1 MKTKKS
7 RLKSFFAM
15 LLVVSMVCQQS
26 SLTVLA
32 TEDTYEADG
41 ETVAQEV
48 PVVQETTGEIQQQ
61 NEQAAEGTAAEEQSE
76 PVVQD
81 QTESENVEGLE
92 QVTEAS
98 TDQPT
103 VEITD
108 VPSDQPTA
116 EAEVTEAPSEEPTA
130 EVTEAPSEK
139 PAAEVTEAPSEEP
152 AAEVTDIPQ
161 VEPTAEVTE
170 VPTEKPTAEVTEMP
184 AEKPTADPTVTPD
197 EPTEAPAPSAEATPI
212 PEITIE
218 PTETP
223 ALTPKITEAPTE
235 EQAEV
240 IGSVTQEVL
249 NREVDGNMAAVI
261 KFKIKVENCSVD
273 KDAVTDIKAIL
284 PETLTFLTDN
294 ETTEDYIVENGT
306 IAWKKQEISAY
317 EVKEYVFFALV
328 NENVTDTKNL
338 IVKFYIDDEKI
349 PDNKVSWANTE
360 LLNIA
365 KVEEAPTLLSSVCS
379 GVEVTVTA
387 DEGVLEP
394 GTTLNVK
401 KVSTIKATEAVEDIL
416 AENQSVEELV
426 AFDVTLVKD
435 GEEVQPNGQVNLS
448 FANISFVDQ
457 AEDEDKELV
466 IAHVADS
473 MTDAEDMGEIIVSD
487 DSVAVDT
494 THFSVYAVAL
504 VKASDETEYKT
515 ITEKYES
522 QNGFNYNDGNNSY
535 SSIAFDFHIFAK
547 ESIITNH
554 TNGNIAANKFNGGG
568 HGIGTNQNRED
579 KVLEYNYFGESANEV
594 GTIASGITVI
604 GKNISTSKENNGK
617 ELTIGNGTKQEESVS
632 KNIYKEAQ
640 ESDAFIDIDSELENL
655 KLISKDMAQNGTS
668 SEIKT
673 DFPADTNNKIVVD
686 LSNSQ
691 NQINYLNVT
700 AEQLRRNGNKSIIL
714 FKGLSGKTL
723 IVNVDMTGADPA
735 ALENIVS
742 EIEGFSNGET
752 VVRSECNLL
761 WNFYERKNGQ
771 IQSYT
776 TSEDQYAKIGTSDY
790 FMGTILAP
798 GANVKYGALN
808 GSVIAQK
815 TESSGKESHNW
826 RYSGLSATI
835 TVNKSFDV
843 RNASAQTFYFAIFL
857 DQGVTRV
864 TDQAV
869 KSVTLSGGQS
879 GTVKFSNLKSGV
891 TYYVYETDVNGNP
904 VGDNFSYTIVGGNG
918 KVIIPEQGNNDISI
932 SNTTKQIQTSIEIT
946 ANKKLKGGVLQANQ
960 FRFTLTQID
969 DNGNPCGTPVTA
981 TNDANGYIAFPAI
994 TYTTVGAYN
1003 YVIEEITG
1011 TDDKY
1016 EYDTSSYNVE
1026 VRVSDDGN
1034 GGLTVSKTITK
1045 NGTKVAVAEFIN
1057 KCIKV
1062 DIEGSKTWS
1071 DNNNKYITRPGE
1083 ITIRVKNGTTEV
1095 ASTTVTAANDWSYEF
1110 KGLPKYDRDGNEI
1123 QYSIEE
1129 DAVTGYDSSVTGYDV
1144 ENTLQ
1149 TIDISGSKE
1158 WNDAGNEG
1166 ARPTKIT
1173 VRLLAD
1179 GQEVDHAEVSKSNG
1193 WSWSF
1198 SGKPKYA
1205 AGNEIKYSVVEDS
1218 VENYTTE
1225 KGTGEYDIKNTY
1237 NPGKTSIHVT
1247 KAWNDARN
1255 QDGKRPLSVEV
1266 ELYADG
1272 KATGKTATLNES
1284 NGWSYTWSDL
1294 DEKSNGRTITYSVKE
1309 NDVNAAYT
1317 VTYGDDGKGNF
1328 TVTNTHTPETVDI
1341 SGSKEWNDAG
1351 NEGARPTKITVR
1363 LLADGQEV
1371 DHAEVSKSNGWSWS
1385 FSGKPKYA
1393 AGNEIKYSVVEDSVE
1408 NYTTEK
1414 GTGEYDIKNTY
1425 NPGKTSIHVTKAWND
1440 ARNQDGKRPLSVEVE
1455 LYADGKA
1462 TGKTATLNESNGWS
1476 YTWSDLDEKS
1486 NGRTITYSVKEND
1499 VNAAYTVT
1507 YGDNG
1512 KGNFTV
1518 TNTHTPETIDIDG
1531 SKTWNDN
1538 GDESNRPSSIIINLL
1553 ANGTVV
1559 DTKEVTATDNWT
1571 WKFEGKPKYESGK
1584 EIKYTV
1590 SEVSVAG
1597 FISSKGDGDYDIVN
1611 TPTKVTINKVEA
1623 RNNENLSGAALQIQ
1637 DADGNVV
1644 EEWVTD
1650 GTPHVII
1657 GKLAIG
1663 KTYTLVETIAPK
1675 GYAVA
1680 DPVTFT
1686 VEEDATKTEITLV
1699 DVYSAKGSLSL
1710 TATKRLTTTETALL
1724 PDQFTFVLCD
1734 KDGNIL
1740 QTKKND
1746 ADGNV
1751 TFDEIPYVLKAEID
1765 ENGSY
1770 VYTDET
1776 GSYEYTVK
1784 EVNDG
1789 KAGYTYDDIIYT
1801 VNVEVTDAGDGNLTV
1816 TPKYHSSKAASAD
1829 ETVEAMTFNN
1839 IYTASGEIVLDA
1851 TKSLIG
1857 QNLEEKQFTFEAKQ
1871 VNEKGEAVTDGYK
1884 ETANNDAGGKVIF
1897 PIIKYE
1903 KSGTYFYQ
1911 ITEVNDQKPGYE
1923 YDESI
1928 YLITVEVKDDD
1939 AGNLT
1944 AAIKSVKKN
1953 GEEVPEGEN
1962 IVFHNTYTASAELEL
1977 TAKKSMKM
1985 EGTELGTFEFELKDA
2000 AGNVI
2005 ETVQNDGTGTITF
2018 SKLPY
2023 DQTAIGQ
2030 TFTYTVN
2037 EKIPTAEEQA
2047 GTEGTKY
2054 VYDHTIYTV
2063 TVNVEDNKDGTLKLN
2078 KTITADGVEYA
2089 EEAMKFVNDT
2099 TKVTISKID
2108 DASEKAL
2115 EGATLQVT
2123 DADGNVIEE
2132 WVSDGTPHV
2141 ITGKLIVGKTYTLVE
2156 TIAPEHYEIA
2166 DPIEF
2171 TVEED
2176 DTKNEVVMRDVMTKS
2191 KKAAIKITK
2200 ELKLNDELMT
2210 AVDKTF
2216 YVALFA
2222 DQECTK
2228 MVSEIKAL
2236 EFKDA
2241 SSATVEFKGLDLGRT
2256 YYVKEVDKDGQ
2267 VIEVGTTEDGTA
2279 FVPFFPEGNEAT
2291 ITEDGEKTTL
2301 TFENQ
2306 FTDWPDGFYLEAKL
2320 TITKQLLK
2328 ANGKAQKSDKVFYAG
2343 VFEDEDLTTLTTK
2356 LEKPVVKLDLAG
2368 NSQASETVK
2377 MVLEEGESFKLYIAE
2392 TDKNGTPVDNLE
2404 KFAYDYTIE
2413 NGNVS
2418 FDKDN
2423 TVEKV
2428 TIINQ
2433 PRPKVTPTVTPTVTP
2448 EATPT
2453 ETPSV
2458 TPTDTPQSTPTV
2470 TPEGN
2475 ATPTPVPTTSTGV
2488 KTGDDTPIGFYL
2500 LLLLAAAITVEE
2512 TVRRR
2517 RKKEQD

>member
-1 MKTKKS
+1 M
-7 RLKSFFAM
+7 
-15 LLVVSMVCQQS
+15 
-26 SLTVLA
+26 
-32 TEDTYEADG
+32 
-41 ETVAQEV
+41 
-48 PVVQETTGEIQQQ
+48 
-61 NEQAAEGTAAEEQSE
+61 
-76 PVVQD
+76 
-81 QTESENVEGLE
+81 
-92 QVTEAS
+92 
-98 TDQPT
+98 
-103 VEITD
+103 
-108 VPSDQPTA
+108 
-116 EAEVTEAPSEEPTA
+116 
-130 EVTEAPSEK
+130 
-139 PAAEVTEAPSEEP
+139 
-152 AAEVTDIPQ
+152 
-161 VEPTAEVTE
+161 
-170 VPTEKPTAEVTEMP
+170 
-184 AEKPTADPTVTPD
+184 
-197 EPTEAPAPSAEATPI
+197 
-212 PEITIE
+212 
-218 PTETP
+218 
-223 ALTPKITEAPTE
+223 
-235 EQAEV
+235 
-240 IGSVTQEVL
+240 
-249 NREVDGNMAAVI
+249 
-261 KFKIKVENCSVD
+261 
-273 KDAVTDIKAIL
+273 
-284 PETLTFLTDN
+284 
-294 ETTEDYIVENGT
+294 
-306 IAWKKQEISAY
+306 
-317 EVKEYVFFALV
+317 
-328 NENVTDTKNL
+328 
-338 IVKFYIDDEKI
+338 
-349 PDNKVSWANTE
+349 
-360 LLNIA
+360 
-365 KVEEAPTLLSSVCS
+365 
-379 GVEVTVTA
+379 
-387 DEGVLEP
+387 
-394 GTTLNVK
+394 
-401 KVSTIKATEAVEDIL
+401 
-416 AENQSVEELV
+416 
-426 AFDVTLVKD
+426 
-435 GEEVQPNGQVNLS
+435 
-448 FANISFVDQ
+448 
-457 AEDEDKELV
+457 
-466 IAHVADS
+466 
-473 MTDAEDMGEIIVSD
+473 
-487 DSVAVDT
+487 
-494 THFSVYAVAL
+494 
-504 VKASDETEYKT
+504 
-515 ITEKYES
+515 
-522 QNGFNYNDGNNSY
+522 
-535 SSIAFDFHIFAK
+535 
-547 ESIITNH
+547 
-554 TNGNIAANKFNGGG
+554 
-568 HGIGTNQNRED
+568 
-579 KVLEYNYFGESANEV
+579 
-594 GTIASGITVI
+594 
-604 GKNISTSKENNGK
+604 
-617 ELTIGNGTKQEESVS
+617 
-632 KNIYKEAQ
+632 
-640 ESDAFIDIDSELENL
+640 
-655 KLISKDMAQNGTS
+655 
-668 SEIKT
+668 
-673 DFPADTNNKIVVD
+673 
-686 LSNSQ
+686 
-691 NQINYLNVT
+691 
-700 AEQLRRNGNKSIIL
+700 
-714 FKGLSGKTL
+714 
-723 IVNVDMTGADPA
+723 
-735 ALENIVS
+735 
-742 EIEGFSNGET
+742 
-752 VVRSECNLL
+752 
-761 WNFYERKNGQ
+761 
-771 IQSYT
+771 
-776 TSEDQYAKIGTSDY
+776 
-790 FMGTILAP
+790 
-798 GANVKYGALN
+798 
-808 GSVIAQK
+808 
-815 TESSGKESHNW
+815 
-826 RYSGLSATI
+826 
-835 TVNKSFDV
+835 
-843 RNASAQTFYFAIFL
+843 
-857 DQGVTRV
+857 
-864 TDQAV
+864 
-869 KSVTLSGGQS
+869 
-879 GTVKFSNLKSGV
+879 
-891 TYYVYETDVNGNP
+891 
-904 VGDNFSYTIVGGNG
+904 
-918 KVIIPEQGNNDISI
+918 
-932 SNTTKQIQTSIEIT
+932 
-946 ANKKLKGGVLQANQ
+946 
-960 FRFTLTQID
+960 
-969 DNGNPCGTPVTA
+969 
-981 TNDANGYIAFPAI
+981 
-994 TYTTVGAYN
+994 
-1003 YVIEEITG
+1003 
-1011 TDDKY
+1011 
-1016 EYDTSSYNVE
+1016 
-1026 VRVSDDGN
+1026 
-1034 GGLTVSKTITK
+1034 
-1045 NGTKVAVAEFIN
+1045 
-1057 KCIKV
+1057 
-1062 DIEGSKTWS
+1062 
-1071 DNNNKYITRPGE
+1071 
-1083 ITIRVKNGTTEV
+1083 
-1095 ASTTVTAANDWSYEF
+1095 
-1110 KGLPKYDRDGNEI
+1110 
-1123 QYSIEE
+1123 
-1129 DAVTGYDSSVTGYDV
+1129 
-1144 ENTLQ
+1144 
-1149 TIDISGSKE
+1149 
-1158 WNDAGNEG
+1158 
-1166 ARPTKIT
+1166 
-1173 VRLLAD
+1173 
-1179 GQEVDHAEVSKSNG
+1179 
-1193 WSWSF
+1193 
-1198 SGKPKYA
+1198 
-1205 AGNEIKYSVVEDS
+1205 
-1218 VENYTTE
+1218 
-1225 KGTGEYDIKNTY
+1225 
-1237 NPGKTSIHVT
+1237 
-1247 KAWNDARN
+1247 
-1255 QDGKRPLSVEV
+1255 
-1266 ELYADG
+1266 
-1272 KATGKTATLNES
+1272 
-1284 NGWSYTWSDL
+1284 
-1294 DEKSNGRTITYSVKE
+1294 
-1309 NDVNAAYT
+1309 
-1317 VTYGDDGKGNF
+1317 
-1328 TVTNTHTPETVDI
+1328 
-1341 SGSKEWNDAG
+1341 
-1351 NEGARPTKITVR
+1351 
-1363 LLADGQEV
+1363 
-1371 DHAEVSKSNGWSWS
+1371 
-1385 FSGKPKYA
+1385 
-1393 AGNEIKYSVVEDSVE
+1393 
-1408 NYTTEK
+1408 
-1414 GTGEYDIKNTY
+1414 
-1425 NPGKTSIHVTKAWND
+1425 
-1440 ARNQDGKRPLSVEVE
+1440 
-1455 LYADGKA
+1455 
-1462 TGKTATLNESNGWS
+1462 
-1476 YTWSDLDEKS
+1476 
-1486 NGRTITYSVKEND
+1486 
-1499 VNAAYTVT
+1499 
-1507 YGDNG
+1507 
-1512 KGNFTV
+1512 
-1518 TNTHTPETIDIDG
+1518 TNTHTPETIDIEG

-1538 GDESNRPSSIIINLL
+1538 GDDSIRPSSIIIKLL
-1553 ANGTVV
+1553 ANGNEV
-1559 DTKEVTATDNWT
+1559 DSKEVTAADNWT

-1590 SEVSVAG
+1590 SEVPVDG
-1597 FISSKGDGDYDIVN
+1597 FIPSKGDGDYDIVN

-1657 GKLAIG
+1657 GKLVIG
-1663 KTYTLVETIAPK
+1663 KTYTLIETKAPD
-1675 GYAVA
+1675 GYALA
-1680 DPVTFT
+1680 DPVTFI
-1686 VEEDATKTEITLV
+1686 VDADATNNEITLV

-1789 KAGYTYDDIIYT
+1789 KAGYTYDDTIYT

-1816 TPKYHSSKAASAD
+1816 TPKYHSSKAVSAD

-1851 TKSLIG
+1851 TKSLTG
-1857 QNLEEKQFTFEAKQ
+1857 QTLEENQFTFEAKQ

-1884 ETANNDAGGKVIF
+1884 ETASNDAGGKVIF

-1928 YLITVEVKDDD
+1928 YLVTVEVKDDD

-2078 KTITADGVEYA
+2078 KIITADGVEYA

-2141 ITGKLIVGKTYTLVE
+2141 ITGKLIAGKTYTLVE

>member
-1 MKTKKS
+1 MTN
-7 RLKSFFAM
+7 
-15 LLVVSMVCQQS
+15 
-26 SLTVLA
+26 TH
-32 TEDTYEADG
+32 TP
-41 ETVAQEV
+41 ETV
-48 PVVQETTGEIQQQ
+48 
-61 NEQAAEGTAAEEQSE
+61 
-76 PVVQD
+76 
-81 QTESENVEGLE
+81 
-92 QVTEAS
+92 
-98 TDQPT
+98 
-103 VEITD
+103 
-108 VPSDQPTA
+108 
-116 EAEVTEAPSEEPTA
+116 
-130 EVTEAPSEK
+130 
-139 PAAEVTEAPSEEP
+139 
-152 AAEVTDIPQ
+152 
-161 VEPTAEVTE
+161 
-170 VPTEKPTAEVTEMP
+170 
-184 AEKPTADPTVTPD
+184 
-197 EPTEAPAPSAEATPI
+197 
-212 PEITIE
+212 
-218 PTETP
+218 
-223 ALTPKITEAPTE
+223 
-235 EQAEV
+235 
-240 IGSVTQEVL
+240 
-249 NREVDGNMAAVI
+249 
-261 KFKIKVENCSVD
+261 
-273 KDAVTDIKAIL
+273 
-284 PETLTFLTDN
+284 
-294 ETTEDYIVENGT
+294 
-306 IAWKKQEISAY
+306 
-317 EVKEYVFFALV
+317 
-328 NENVTDTKNL
+328 
-338 IVKFYIDDEKI
+338 
-349 PDNKVSWANTE
+349 
-360 LLNIA
+360 
-365 KVEEAPTLLSSVCS
+365 
-379 GVEVTVTA
+379 
-387 DEGVLEP
+387 
-394 GTTLNVK
+394 
-401 KVSTIKATEAVEDIL
+401 
-416 AENQSVEELV
+416 
-426 AFDVTLVKD
+426 
-435 GEEVQPNGQVNLS
+435 
-448 FANISFVDQ
+448 
-457 AEDEDKELV
+457 
-466 IAHVADS
+466 
-473 MTDAEDMGEIIVSD
+473 
-487 DSVAVDT
+487 
-494 THFSVYAVAL
+494 
-504 VKASDETEYKT
+504 
-515 ITEKYES
+515 
-522 QNGFNYNDGNNSY
+522 
-535 SSIAFDFHIFAK
+535 
-547 ESIITNH
+547 
-554 TNGNIAANKFNGGG
+554 
-568 HGIGTNQNRED
+568 
-579 KVLEYNYFGESANEV
+579 
-594 GTIASGITVI
+594 
-604 GKNISTSKENNGK
+604 
-617 ELTIGNGTKQEESVS
+617 
-632 KNIYKEAQ
+632 
-640 ESDAFIDIDSELENL
+640 
-655 KLISKDMAQNGTS
+655 
-668 SEIKT
+668 
-673 DFPADTNNKIVVD
+673 
-686 LSNSQ
+686 
-691 NQINYLNVT
+691 
-700 AEQLRRNGNKSIIL
+700 
-714 FKGLSGKTL
+714 
-723 IVNVDMTGADPA
+723 
-735 ALENIVS
+735 
-742 EIEGFSNGET
+742 
-752 VVRSECNLL
+752 
-761 WNFYERKNGQ
+761 
-771 IQSYT
+771 
-776 TSEDQYAKIGTSDY
+776 
-790 FMGTILAP
+790 
-798 GANVKYGALN
+798 
-808 GSVIAQK
+808 
-815 TESSGKESHNW
+815 
-826 RYSGLSATI
+826 
-835 TVNKSFDV
+835 
-843 RNASAQTFYFAIFL
+843 
-857 DQGVTRV
+857 
-864 TDQAV
+864 
-869 KSVTLSGGQS
+869 
-879 GTVKFSNLKSGV
+879 
-891 TYYVYETDVNGNP
+891 
-904 VGDNFSYTIVGGNG
+904 
-918 KVIIPEQGNNDISI
+918 
-932 SNTTKQIQTSIEIT
+932 
-946 ANKKLKGGVLQANQ
+946 
-960 FRFTLTQID
+960 
-969 DNGNPCGTPVTA
+969 
-981 TNDANGYIAFPAI
+981 
-994 TYTTVGAYN
+994 
-1003 YVIEEITG
+1003 
-1011 TDDKY
+1011 
-1016 EYDTSSYNVE
+1016 
-1026 VRVSDDGN
+1026 
-1034 GGLTVSKTITK
+1034 
-1045 NGTKVAVAEFIN
+1045 
-1057 KCIKV
+1057 
-1062 DIEGSKTWS
+1062 
-1071 DNNNKYITRPGE
+1071 
-1083 ITIRVKNGTTEV
+1083 
-1095 ASTTVTAANDWSYEF
+1095 
-1110 KGLPKYDRDGNEI
+1110 
-1123 QYSIEE
+1123 
-1129 DAVTGYDSSVTGYDV
+1129 
-1144 ENTLQ
+1144 
-1149 TIDISGSKE
+1149 DISGSKE

-1166 ARPTKIT
+1166 ARPTEIT

-1179 GQEVDHAEVSKSNG
+1179 GKEVDHAEANESNG

-1205 AGNEIKYSVVEDS
+1205 AGNEIKYSVVEDN

-1225 KGTGEYDIKNTY
+1225 KGTGKYDIKNTY

-1247 KAWNDARN
+1247 KAWNDAGN
-1255 QDGKRPLSVEV
+1255 KDGKRPLSVEV

-1309 NDVNAAYT
+1309 KDVNAAYT
-1317 VTYGDDGKGNF
+1317 VTYDGDGKGNF
-1328 TVTNTHTPETVDI
+1328 TVTNTHTPETI
-1341 SGSKEWNDAG
+1341 N
-1351 NEGARPTKITVR
+1351 
-1363 LLADGQEV
+1363 
-1371 DHAEVSKSNGWSWS
+1371 
-1385 FSGKPKYA
+1385 
-1393 AGNEIKYSVVEDSVE
+1393 
-1408 NYTTEK
+1408 
-1414 GTGEYDIKNTY
+1414 
-1425 NPGKTSIHVTKAWND
+1425 
-1440 ARNQDGKRPLSVEVE
+1440 
-1455 LYADGKA
+1455 
-1462 TGKTATLNESNGWS
+1462 
-1476 YTWSDLDEKS
+1476 
-1486 NGRTITYSVKEND
+1486 
-1499 VNAAYTVT
+1499 
-1507 YGDNG
+1507 
-1512 KGNFTV
+1512 
-1518 TNTHTPETIDIDG
+1518 IDG

-1559 DTKEVTATDNWT
+1559 DTKEVTAIDNWT

-1590 SEVSVAG
+1590 LEDPVDG

-1623 RNNENLSGAALQIQ
+1623 RNKENLSGATLQIK
-1637 DADGNVV
+1637 DADLNVV

-1686 VEEDATKTEITLV
+1686 VEEDATKNEITLV

-1710 TATKRLTTTETALL
+1710 TATKRLTTNETALL

-1789 KAGYTYDDIIYT
+1789 KAGYTYDDTIYT

-1851 TKSLIG
+1851 TKSLTG

-1903 KSGTYFYQ
+1903 KSGIYFYQ
-1911 ITEVNDQKPGYE
+1911 ITEVNDQKSGYE
-1923 YDESI
+1923 YDGSI
-1928 YLITVEVKDDD
+1928 YLVTVEVKDDD

-2141 ITGKLIVGKTYTLVE
+2141 ITGKLIAGKTYTLVE

-2356 LEKPVVKLDLAG
+2356 LEKPVIKLDLAG

-2423 TVEKV
+2423 TVGEV
-2428 TIINQ
+2428 TIINK

>member
-1 MKTKKS
+1 MTN
-7 RLKSFFAM
+7 
-15 LLVVSMVCQQS
+15 
-26 SLTVLA
+26 TH
-32 TEDTYEADG
+32 TP
-41 ETVAQEV
+41 ETV
-48 PVVQETTGEIQQQ
+48 
-61 NEQAAEGTAAEEQSE
+61 
-76 PVVQD
+76 
-81 QTESENVEGLE
+81 
-92 QVTEAS
+92 
-98 TDQPT
+98 
-103 VEITD
+103 
-108 VPSDQPTA
+108 
-116 EAEVTEAPSEEPTA
+116 
-130 EVTEAPSEK
+130 
-139 PAAEVTEAPSEEP
+139 
-152 AAEVTDIPQ
+152 
-161 VEPTAEVTE
+161 
-170 VPTEKPTAEVTEMP
+170 
-184 AEKPTADPTVTPD
+184 
-197 EPTEAPAPSAEATPI
+197 
-212 PEITIE
+212 
-218 PTETP
+218 
-223 ALTPKITEAPTE
+223 
-235 EQAEV
+235 
-240 IGSVTQEVL
+240 
-249 NREVDGNMAAVI
+249 
-261 KFKIKVENCSVD
+261 
-273 KDAVTDIKAIL
+273 
-284 PETLTFLTDN
+284 
-294 ETTEDYIVENGT
+294 
-306 IAWKKQEISAY
+306 
-317 EVKEYVFFALV
+317 
-328 NENVTDTKNL
+328 
-338 IVKFYIDDEKI
+338 
-349 PDNKVSWANTE
+349 
-360 LLNIA
+360 
-365 KVEEAPTLLSSVCS
+365 
-379 GVEVTVTA
+379 
-387 DEGVLEP
+387 
-394 GTTLNVK
+394 
-401 KVSTIKATEAVEDIL
+401 
-416 AENQSVEELV
+416 
-426 AFDVTLVKD
+426 
-435 GEEVQPNGQVNLS
+435 
-448 FANISFVDQ
+448 
-457 AEDEDKELV
+457 
-466 IAHVADS
+466 
-473 MTDAEDMGEIIVSD
+473 
-487 DSVAVDT
+487 
-494 THFSVYAVAL
+494 
-504 VKASDETEYKT
+504 
-515 ITEKYES
+515 
-522 QNGFNYNDGNNSY
+522 
-535 SSIAFDFHIFAK
+535 
-547 ESIITNH
+547 
-554 TNGNIAANKFNGGG
+554 
-568 HGIGTNQNRED
+568 
-579 KVLEYNYFGESANEV
+579 
-594 GTIASGITVI
+594 
-604 GKNISTSKENNGK
+604 
-617 ELTIGNGTKQEESVS
+617 
-632 KNIYKEAQ
+632 
-640 ESDAFIDIDSELENL
+640 
-655 KLISKDMAQNGTS
+655 
-668 SEIKT
+668 
-673 DFPADTNNKIVVD
+673 
-686 LSNSQ
+686 
-691 NQINYLNVT
+691 
-700 AEQLRRNGNKSIIL
+700 
-714 FKGLSGKTL
+714 
-723 IVNVDMTGADPA
+723 
-735 ALENIVS
+735 
-742 EIEGFSNGET
+742 
-752 VVRSECNLL
+752 
-761 WNFYERKNGQ
+761 
-771 IQSYT
+771 
-776 TSEDQYAKIGTSDY
+776 
-790 FMGTILAP
+790 
-798 GANVKYGALN
+798 
-808 GSVIAQK
+808 
-815 TESSGKESHNW
+815 
-826 RYSGLSATI
+826 
-835 TVNKSFDV
+835 
-843 RNASAQTFYFAIFL
+843 
-857 DQGVTRV
+857 
-864 TDQAV
+864 
-869 KSVTLSGGQS
+869 
-879 GTVKFSNLKSGV
+879 
-891 TYYVYETDVNGNP
+891 
-904 VGDNFSYTIVGGNG
+904 
-918 KVIIPEQGNNDISI
+918 
-932 SNTTKQIQTSIEIT
+932 
-946 ANKKLKGGVLQANQ
+946 
-960 FRFTLTQID
+960 
-969 DNGNPCGTPVTA
+969 
-981 TNDANGYIAFPAI
+981 
-994 TYTTVGAYN
+994 
-1003 YVIEEITG
+1003 
-1011 TDDKY
+1011 
-1016 EYDTSSYNVE
+1016 
-1026 VRVSDDGN
+1026 
-1034 GGLTVSKTITK
+1034 
-1045 NGTKVAVAEFIN
+1045 
-1057 KCIKV
+1057 
-1062 DIEGSKTWS
+1062 
-1071 DNNNKYITRPGE
+1071 
-1083 ITIRVKNGTTEV
+1083 
-1095 ASTTVTAANDWSYEF
+1095 
-1110 KGLPKYDRDGNEI
+1110 
-1123 QYSIEE
+1123 
-1129 DAVTGYDSSVTGYDV
+1129 
-1144 ENTLQ
+1144 
-1149 TIDISGSKE
+1149 DISGSKE

-1166 ARPTKIT
+1166 ARPTKIN

-1179 GQEVDHAEVSKSNG
+1179 GQEVDHAEASKSNG

-1247 KAWNDARN
+1247 KAWNDAGN

-1284 NGWSYTWSDL
+1284 N
-1294 DEKSNGRTITYSVKE
+1294 V
-1309 NDVNAAYT
+1309 
-1317 VTYGDDGKGNF
+1317 
-1328 TVTNTHTPETVDI
+1328 
-1341 SGSKEWNDAG
+1341 
-1351 NEGARPTKITVR
+1351 
-1363 LLADGQEV
+1363 
-1371 DHAEVSKSNGWSWS
+1371 
-1385 FSGKPKYA
+1385 
-1393 AGNEIKYSVVEDSVE
+1393 
-1408 NYTTEK
+1408 
-1414 GTGEYDIKNTY
+1414 
-1425 NPGKTSIHVTKAWND
+1425 
-1440 ARNQDGKRPLSVEVE
+1440 
-1455 LYADGKA
+1455 
-1462 TGKTATLNESNGWS
+1462 WS

-1553 ANGTVV
+1553 VNGTVV
-1559 DTKEVTATDNWT
+1559 DTKEVTAADNWT

-1590 SEVSVAG
+1590 SEVPVDG

-1657 GKLAIG
+1657 GKLVIG
-1663 KTYTLVETIAPK
+1663 KTYTLIETKAPD
-1675 GYAVA
+1675 GYALA
-1680 DPVTFT
+1680 DPVTFI
-1686 VEEDATKTEITLV
+1686 VDADATNNEITLV

-1851 TKSLIG
+1851 TKSLTG

-1928 YLITVEVKDDD
+1928 YLVTVEVKDDD

-2141 ITGKLIVGKTYTLVE
+2141 ITGKLIAGKTYTLVE

-2216 YVALFA
+2216 YVAIFA

>member
-1 MKTKKS
+1 MTN
-7 RLKSFFAM
+7 
-15 LLVVSMVCQQS
+15 
-26 SLTVLA
+26 TH
-32 TEDTYEADG
+32 TP
-41 ETVAQEV
+41 ETV
-48 PVVQETTGEIQQQ
+48 
-61 NEQAAEGTAAEEQSE
+61 
-76 PVVQD
+76 
-81 QTESENVEGLE
+81 
-92 QVTEAS
+92 
-98 TDQPT
+98 
-103 VEITD
+103 
-108 VPSDQPTA
+108 
-116 EAEVTEAPSEEPTA
+116 
-130 EVTEAPSEK
+130 
-139 PAAEVTEAPSEEP
+139 
-152 AAEVTDIPQ
+152 
-161 VEPTAEVTE
+161 
-170 VPTEKPTAEVTEMP
+170 
-184 AEKPTADPTVTPD
+184 
-197 EPTEAPAPSAEATPI
+197 
-212 PEITIE
+212 
-218 PTETP
+218 
-223 ALTPKITEAPTE
+223 
-235 EQAEV
+235 
-240 IGSVTQEVL
+240 
-249 NREVDGNMAAVI
+249 
-261 KFKIKVENCSVD
+261 
-273 KDAVTDIKAIL
+273 
-284 PETLTFLTDN
+284 
-294 ETTEDYIVENGT
+294 
-306 IAWKKQEISAY
+306 
-317 EVKEYVFFALV
+317 
-328 NENVTDTKNL
+328 
-338 IVKFYIDDEKI
+338 
-349 PDNKVSWANTE
+349 
-360 LLNIA
+360 
-365 KVEEAPTLLSSVCS
+365 
-379 GVEVTVTA
+379 
-387 DEGVLEP
+387 
-394 GTTLNVK
+394 
-401 KVSTIKATEAVEDIL
+401 
-416 AENQSVEELV
+416 
-426 AFDVTLVKD
+426 
-435 GEEVQPNGQVNLS
+435 
-448 FANISFVDQ
+448 
-457 AEDEDKELV
+457 
-466 IAHVADS
+466 
-473 MTDAEDMGEIIVSD
+473 
-487 DSVAVDT
+487 
-494 THFSVYAVAL
+494 
-504 VKASDETEYKT
+504 
-515 ITEKYES
+515 
-522 QNGFNYNDGNNSY
+522 
-535 SSIAFDFHIFAK
+535 
-547 ESIITNH
+547 
-554 TNGNIAANKFNGGG
+554 
-568 HGIGTNQNRED
+568 
-579 KVLEYNYFGESANEV
+579 
-594 GTIASGITVI
+594 
-604 GKNISTSKENNGK
+604 
-617 ELTIGNGTKQEESVS
+617 
-632 KNIYKEAQ
+632 
-640 ESDAFIDIDSELENL
+640 
-655 KLISKDMAQNGTS
+655 
-668 SEIKT
+668 
-673 DFPADTNNKIVVD
+673 
-686 LSNSQ
+686 
-691 NQINYLNVT
+691 
-700 AEQLRRNGNKSIIL
+700 
-714 FKGLSGKTL
+714 
-723 IVNVDMTGADPA
+723 
-735 ALENIVS
+735 
-742 EIEGFSNGET
+742 
-752 VVRSECNLL
+752 
-761 WNFYERKNGQ
+761 
-771 IQSYT
+771 
-776 TSEDQYAKIGTSDY
+776 
-790 FMGTILAP
+790 
-798 GANVKYGALN
+798 
-808 GSVIAQK
+808 
-815 TESSGKESHNW
+815 
-826 RYSGLSATI
+826 
-835 TVNKSFDV
+835 
-843 RNASAQTFYFAIFL
+843 
-857 DQGVTRV
+857 
-864 TDQAV
+864 
-869 KSVTLSGGQS
+869 
-879 GTVKFSNLKSGV
+879 
-891 TYYVYETDVNGNP
+891 
-904 VGDNFSYTIVGGNG
+904 
-918 KVIIPEQGNNDISI
+918 
-932 SNTTKQIQTSIEIT
+932 
-946 ANKKLKGGVLQANQ
+946 
-960 FRFTLTQID
+960 
-969 DNGNPCGTPVTA
+969 
-981 TNDANGYIAFPAI
+981 
-994 TYTTVGAYN
+994 
-1003 YVIEEITG
+1003 
-1011 TDDKY
+1011 
-1016 EYDTSSYNVE
+1016 
-1026 VRVSDDGN
+1026 
-1034 GGLTVSKTITK
+1034 
-1045 NGTKVAVAEFIN
+1045 
-1057 KCIKV
+1057 
-1062 DIEGSKTWS
+1062 
-1071 DNNNKYITRPGE
+1071 
-1083 ITIRVKNGTTEV
+1083 
-1095 ASTTVTAANDWSYEF
+1095 
-1110 KGLPKYDRDGNEI
+1110 
-1123 QYSIEE
+1123 
-1129 DAVTGYDSSVTGYDV
+1129 
-1144 ENTLQ
+1144 
-1149 TIDISGSKE
+1149 DISGSKE

-1179 GQEVDHAEVSKSNG
+1179 GQEVDHAEASKSNG

-1328 TVTNTHTPETVDI
+1328 TVTNTHTPET
-1341 SGSKEWNDAG
+1341 
-1351 NEGARPTKITVR
+1351 
-1363 LLADGQEV
+1363 
-1371 DHAEVSKSNGWSWS
+1371 
-1385 FSGKPKYA
+1385 
-1393 AGNEIKYSVVEDSVE
+1393 
-1408 NYTTEK
+1408 
-1414 GTGEYDIKNTY
+1414 
-1425 NPGKTSIHVTKAWND
+1425 
-1440 ARNQDGKRPLSVEVE
+1440 
-1455 LYADGKA
+1455 
-1462 TGKTATLNESNGWS
+1462 
-1476 YTWSDLDEKS
+1476 
-1486 NGRTITYSVKEND
+1486 
-1499 VNAAYTVT
+1499 
-1507 YGDNG
+1507 
-1512 KGNFTV
+1512 
-1518 TNTHTPETIDIDG
+1518 IDIEG

-1538 GDESNRPSSIIINLL
+1538 GDDSIRPSSIIIKLL
-1553 ANGTVV
+1553 ANGNEV
-1559 DTKEVTATDNWT
+1559 DSKEVTAADNWT

-1590 SEVSVAG
+1590 SEVPVDG
-1597 FISSKGDGDYDIVN
+1597 FIPSKGDGDYDIVN

-1657 GKLAIG
+1657 GKLVIG
-1663 KTYTLVETIAPK
+1663 KTYTLIETKAPD
-1675 GYAVA
+1675 GYALA
-1680 DPVTFT
+1680 DPVTFI
-1686 VEEDATKTEITLV
+1686 VDADATNNEITLV

-1789 KAGYTYDDIIYT
+1789 KAGYTYDDTIYT

-1816 TPKYHSSKAASAD
+1816 TPKYHSSKAVSAD

-1851 TKSLIG
+1851 TKSLTG
-1857 QNLEEKQFTFEAKQ
+1857 QTLEENQFTFEAKQ

-1928 YLITVEVKDDD
+1928 YLVTVEVKDDD

-2141 ITGKLIVGKTYTLVE
+2141 ITGKLIAGKTYTLVE
-2156 TIAPEHYEIA
+2156 TIAPEYYEIA